1 MLVNTRKSTVI
12 VLGIWLG
19 LWVLGNVASAACTE
33 EEPTA
38 VVLDSV
44 EAIPGVARV
53 EVRWTTVSE
62 LDTAGF
68 HVMRSTSADGPWE
81 RANDDLILGQGDAV
95 AGASYSFMDTGLAGG
110 VTYYYYIQEVTA
122 SGIPPTHDWKGEWIR
137 SATPKYGTY
146 LPLVIR

>member
-1 MLVNTRKSTVI
+1 MLVNTKKSTAI

-19 LWVLGNVASAACTE
+19 LWILGNVVSATYTNDD
-33 EEPTA
+33 PTA

-44 EAIPGVARV
+44 EAIPDVARV
-53 EVRWTTVSE
+53 DVRWATVSE

-68 HVMRSTSADGPWE
+68 HVMHSTSADGPWE
-81 RANDDLILGQGDAV
+81 RANDDLILAEGEATS
-95 AGASYSFMDTGLAGG
+95 GASYRFMDTGLAGG

-122 SGIPPTHDWKGEWIR
+122 SGSPPTHDYKDEWIR

-146 LPLVIR
+146 LPLVVR